1 MHRRVALEDAELFD
15 LLDRILD
22 KGVFLGSANLLLLGQ
37 ANLSE
42 PDTHITVTSIQTN
55 TDSYAVSARRFAR
68 IP

>member
-1 MHRRVALEDAELFD
+1 VHRRVALEDAELFD

-22 KGVFLGSANLLLLGQ
+22 KGVFLGSANLLTLAQ

-55 TDSYAVSARRFAR
+55 TNSYAVSAGRFVR
-68 IP
+68 MR